1 MIPIVVLDRV
11 RAPGGELV
19 LNQRG
24 KQFWI
29 QLAGVELMNSRDHSS
44 EDELARR
51 AIAKLDDRPRPK
63 VLVGGLGLGFTLRA
77 ALDVLP
83 AAARVDVV
91 EIVPAV
97 VRWNREIFGGLAGHP
112 LSDPRVTVIEGD
124 VGNVIAQADRHYDV
138 IVIDVDNGPE
148 GVGEGNHVLYR
159 RTSLAAMLRA
169 LTPGGMLGVWS
180 SFQSPTFTHSLN
192 AVGFVAEAVRLRS
205 KFSGGPTHHLWF
217 ARRP

>member
-1 MIPIVVLDRV
+1 M
-11 RAPGGELV
+11 V

-83 AAARVDVV
+83 AAATVEVV

-97 VRWNREIFGGLAGHP
+97 VRWNREIFGSLAGHP
-112 LSDPRVTVIEGD
+112 LSDPRATVTEGD
-124 VGNVIAQADRHYDV
+124 VGNV
-138 IVIDVDNGPE
+138 
-148 GVGEGNHVLYR
+148 
-159 RTSLAAMLRA
+159 
-169 LTPGGMLGVWS
+169 
-180 SFQSPTFTHSLN
+180 
-192 AVGFVAEAVRLRS
+192 
-205 KFSGGPTHHLWF
+205 
-217 ARRP
+217 

>member
-1 MIPIVVLDRV
+1 MIPTVVLERV

-51 AIAKLDDRPRPK
+51 AIAKLDGRPRPR

-83 AAARVDVV
+83 AAAKVDVV

-124 VGNVIAQADRHYDV
+124 VGNVIAEADRDYDV

-148 GVGEGNHVLYR
+148 GVGFGNTTLYR

-169 LTPGGMLGVWS
+169 LTPGGTLGVWS
-180 SFQSPTFTHSLN
+180 SFQSPTFTHSLD
-192 AVGFVAEAVRLRS
+192 AVGFVAEAVKFRS